1 MRPFLLSLLLV
12 VTLLSSLALAWP
24 ATGDLP
30 KAPALLV
37 PAAAE
42 APAVARDGQSDFDF
56 FVGTWKLK
64 NRRLTKPLVGATTW
78 YEFDCTSRASH
89 LLGGKAS
96 MDDLV
101 CDTEKGKVEGLTL
114 RLYDPKSRQWRLYWV
129 NVKNPI
135 LDVPV
140 IGEFKDG
147 VGEFFDQELYEGR
160 SIFVRYRWSNIKPR
174 SYTWEQAFSTDGGK
188 TWETNWVTQ
197 GSRID

>member
-1 MRPFLLSLLLV
+1 MRSALLPLLV
-12 VTLLSSLALAWP
+12 VVLLSSLALAWP

-30 KAPALLV
+30 KAPMATL
-37 PAAAE
+37 
-42 APAVARDGQSDFDF
+42 PAVAEQPAAGRDGSGDFDF

-78 YEFDCTSRASH
+78 TEFECTSRASH

-101 CDTEKGKVEGLTL
+101 CDTANGKVEGLTL

-129 NVKNPI
+129 NVKSPI

-174 SYTWEQAFSTDGGK
+174 SYTWEQAFSPDGGK
-188 TWETNWVTQ
+188 TWETNWITQ